1 MSNDEEIKSIGAKYE
16 CSKNTMREELSVYWY
31 QMLIFVSLR
40 YFPAKMIPA
49 DSQLVTMT
57 QLIKRGWLFM

>member
-1 MSNDEEIKSIGAKYE
+1 MSNDEEIKSSGTKYE
-16 CSKNTMREELSVYWY
+16 CSQNTMGEELLVCWK

-40 YFPAKMIPA
+40 YFPARMIPA

-57 QLIKRGWLFM
+57 QVIK